1 MADRRAVGAAGED
14 AAARYLARHGYRIL
28 HRNLRLGRAGE
39 LDIVALQGSTL
50 VFIEV
55 KSKISGEL
63 GGFINITAA
72 KQRKLVELAEHYLQR
87 YQHKQQAVRFDA
99 VEVEFP
105 DARLRRP
112 QIRLLTDA
120 FRA

>member
-1 MADRRAVGAAGED
+1 MPDRRAVGTAGED
-14 AAARYLARHGYRIL
+14 AAARFLARHGYRIL

-39 LDIVALQGSTL
+39 LDIVAMQGSTL

-55 KSKISGEL
+55 KSKLSGEL
-63 GGFINITAA
+63 GGFTNITAT

-87 YQHKQQAVRFDA
+87 YQPGQQAVRFDA
-99 VEVEFP
+99 VEVEYS

>member
-1 MADRRAVGAAGED
+1 MPARRETGAAGED

-28 HRNLRLGRAGE
+28 HRNLRLGRVGE
-39 LDIVALQGSTL
+39 LDIVAMHRRTL

-63 GGFINITAA
+63 GGFQNITAA
-72 KQRKLVELAEHYLQR
+72 KQRKLIELAQRYLQR
-87 YQHKQQAVRFDA
+87 HDHGQQAVRFDA
-99 VEVEFP
+99 VEVEYA
-105 DARLRRP
+105 DQQLSKP
-112 QIRLLTDA
+112 QIKLLTDA